1 MFRSHNS
8 TTLKLCYSIIPVIL
22 MMRGDSVKDFSDA
35 ATFDG
40 LTGLYKRLYDY
51 YRARADISSANSVY
65 VILKELEITHL
76 KSMEHRTTEETIRLR
91 LNQLMGFYTN
101 HATSPGKALIISF
114 YIILAFGIFY
124 CFFPSDWDKTARV
137 RSLRTSVCSLR
148 RTNTVT

>member
-1 MFRSHNS
+1 
-8 TTLKLCYSIIPVIL
+8 